1 MACVCV
7 CGFVCGFVCEL
18 HCIDSYL
25 QMIIMRPGKF
35 LVGDNVVSLM
45 KVLDVFVGK
54 EPSRNRRSVSNMFF
68 LCDDYLQ
75 LLV

>member
-1 MACVCV
+1 
-7 CGFVCGFVCEL
+7 
-18 HCIDSYL
+18 
-25 QMIIMRPGKF
+25 MIIMRPGKF